1 MGKIAEVCRMNTRK
15 IALVAGLLVLL
26 AAGVWKWRSGAGGAG
41 PDAKGPAAPG
51 GGPAAMPVPTVEAMV
66 VSPQAFTD
74 EVKLTGQITAD
85 ESIDVRTEVS
95 GRVKSISFREGGD
108 VNAGQLLVKLVDDDL
123 VARRSKLEQQ
133 RQLEVKRAERLKAM
147 KSVDG
152 VSQEDL
158 ETAQAQAGM
167 RAAEI
172 AELDAQ
178 IAKTEVRA
186 PFRGRVGLRQISVG
200 AIVGPSTPITTLTS
214 LGALNVDVAVPERY
228 VGTVGVGSQLR
239 LRLRSAD
246 TVERLATVSA
256 IEPVLDERT
265 RTQRLRARLASS
277 NGVSVGMFADVQ
289 LRRATLSDA
298 ILVPAESVVQDMNG
312 ATVYRVRSGR
322 AEAALVTIGART
334 MTHVQITSG
343 LAAGDTIV
351 TSGIL
356 FVKPGKPVKA
366 TVQ

>member
-15 IALVAGLLVLL
+15 IALVAGLLIL
-26 AAGVWKWRSGAGGAG
+26 AAVGLWRWRSGATAPGSTATR
-41 PDAKGPAAPG
+41 PTTSVGPAG
-51 GGPAAMPVPTVEAMV
+51 VPVPSVEAV
-66 VSPQAFTD
+66 VVVPQSFTD

-85 ESIDVRTEVS
+85 QSIDVRTEVS
-95 GRVKSISFREGGD
+95 GRVKAISFREGGD
-108 VNAGQLLVKLVDDDL
+108 VKSGQLLVKLVDDDL
-123 VARRSKLEQQ
+123 VARRAKLEQQ
-133 RQLEVKRAERLKAM
+133 RQLEAKRAERLKAL

-152 VSQEDL
+152 VSLEEL
-158 ETAQAQAGM
+158 ETAQAQAAM

-186 PFRGRVGLRQISVG
+186 PFSGRVGLRQISVG
-200 AIVGPSTPITTLTS
+200 AIVSPATPITTLTS
-214 LGALNVDVAVPERY
+214 LGTLNVDVAVPERY
-228 VGTVGVGSQLR
+228 VGTVAVGSQLR

-246 TVERLATVSA
+246 TTERMAMVSA
-256 IEPVLDERT
+256 VEPQLDERT
-265 RTQRLRARLASS
+265 RTQRVRARLASTA
-277 NGVSVGMFADVQ
+277 GVSSGMFADVV
-289 LRRATLSDA
+289 LRRRTVSDA

-322 AEAALVTIGART
+322 AEAALVSIGART
-334 MTHVQITSG
+334 MTHVQIASG

-366 TVQ
+366 KLR

>member
-1 MGKIAEVCRMNTRK
+1 MNTRK
-15 IALVAGLLVLL
+15 IALAAGLVLL
-26 AAGVWKWRSGAGGAG
+26 VAVGVLKWISGAGSAG
-41 PDAKGPAAPG
+41 PQGKGPAAPG

-66 VSPQAFTD
+66 VIPQAFTD
-74 EVKLTGQITAD
+74 EVKLTGQVTAD

-108 VNAGQLLVKLVDDDL
+108 VRAGQLLVKLVDDDL

-158 ETAQAQAGM
+158 ETAQAQSAM

-186 PFRGRVGLRQISVG
+186 PFSGRIGLRQISVG

-239 LRLRSAD
+239 LRLRGAD
-246 TVERLATVSA
+246 TSTRAATVSA
-256 IEPVLDERT
+256 VEPVLDDRT
-265 RTQRLRARLASS
+265 RTQRVRARLASTA
-277 NGVSVGMFADVQ
+277 GVSSGMFADVQ
-289 LRRATLSDA
+289 LRRSTLSDA
-298 ILVPAESVVQDMNG
+298 ILVPSESVVQDMNG

-322 AEAALVTIGART
+322 AQAALVSIGART
-334 MTHVQITSG
+334 LTHVQITAG
-343 LAAGDTIV
+343 LAVGDTIV

-366 TVQ
+366 TVR

>member
-1 MGKIAEVCRMNTRK
+1 MNTRK

-265 RTQRLRARLASS
+265 RTQRLRAR
-277 NGVSVGMFADVQ
+277 
-289 LRRATLSDA
+289 RATLSDA